1 MTKFTIWFL
10 VGVAVYLVGLGIF
23 CLIKFIRNKQKYKK
37 ELKQHE
43 EEVFPEV
50 SNDKES
56 NS

>member
-10 VGVAVYLVGLGIF
+10 VGIAVYLVGLGIF